1 MTQIILKITGMTC
14 QHCVQAV
21 NQALRSVPGVE
32 QVEVNLDSG
41 TAVIQGTAERDRLIA
56 AVTEEGYAAE

>member
-32 QVEVNLDSG
+32 QVEVNLDTG
-41 TAVIQGTAERDRLIA
+41 TSVIQGTAERDRLIA
-56 AVTEEGYAAE
+56 AVTEEGYAVK

>member
-32 QVEVNLDSG
+32 QVEVNLDTG

-56 AVTEEGYAAE
+56 AVTEEGYAVK

>member
-32 QVEVNLDSG
+32 QVEVNLDTG

-56 AVTEEGYAAE
+56 AVTEEGYAVE